1 MLKTEPLPQEIE
13 LPPIPKFLQPKSFDP
28 ELLYVECGRCGAPV
42 IWEYGKASKLL
53 LEAGIDP
60 IELDSSCLLVT
71 DACPMCSRKKK
82 QYIVQIYRISTSIE
96 QYAQL
101 SGNA

>member
-1 MLKTEPLPQEIE
+1 MPQAIE
-13 LPPIPKFLQPKSFDP
+13 LPAIPKLLQPKSFDP

-42 IWEYGKASKLL
+42 IWERGKASLL
-53 LEAGIDP
+53 LHEAGIDP
-60 IELDSSCLLVT
+60 LELDSSCLLVT

-82 QYIVQIYRISTSIE
+82 QYTVQIYRISTSIE

-101 SGNA
+101 CGNA